1 MAKKQ
6 SQIKKYTKKDGSTAY
21 MFKKYLGIDPVTGK
35 QKETTRRGFSTL
47 KEAKLAY
54 ARLDIEVA
62 ENGLKERSI
71 NRTYREIFEDWFT
84 LVYRTK
90 VKESTYWNTKIIF
103 DKHILP
109 ALGSYKIKAI
119 TVTACQKQANI
130 WCKEHPNRF
139 YRYINYAEMVFKYA
153 ESIGEI
159 SFNPM
164 EKIIKPTPSED
175 LEDNDSE
182 TSNFYSR
189 QELLDLLKEL
199 RKHYPLKR
207 FVFFSLLAYTGVRKG
222 EALSLTWKDIDFKNR
237 TLTVSKT
244 IAIGKNGAILI
255 QKPKTKASIRTISLD
270 TNTVDLLKEWRINQT
285 KRIEE
290 LGLVYNVEQLVF
302 SKDEDNS
309 FMNPRTPQ
317 TWLDTLYRKNK
328 KLRQITPHGF
338 RHTHA
343 SLLFEAGASMKQ
355 VQARLGH
362 SNIKTTMNVYTHVT
376 KEGRDKTADIFSEYM
391 HKGKGLGQSLGQ
403 KKTPTA

>member
-1 MAKKQ
+1 MSKKQ
-6 SQIKKYTKKDGSTAY
+6 NPIKKYTKKDGSTAY
-21 MFKKYLGIDPVTGK
+21 MFKKYLGIDPITGK
-35 QKETTRRGFSTL
+35 QRETTRRGFSTL

-62 ENGLKERSI
+62 ENGLKKRSI
-71 NRTYREIFEDWFT
+71 NRTYREVFEDWFT

-90 VKESTYWNTKIIF
+90 VKESTFWNTKIIF

-119 TVTACQKQANI
+119 TVTDCQKQANT
-130 WCKEHPNRF
+130 WCKEHPKRF
-139 YRYINYAEMVFKYA
+139 YRYINYAGMVFKYA

-164 EKIIKPTPSED
+164 AKIIKPTPAES
-175 LEDNDSE
+175 LEDDDFE
-182 TSNFYSR
+182 TRNFYSR
-189 QELLDLLKEL
+189 QELLELLKEL
-199 RKHYPLKR
+199 KNNYPIKR
-207 FVFFSLLAYTGVRKG
+207 FVFFSLLAYTGIRKG
-222 EALSLTWKDIDFKNR
+222 EALALTWKDINFKHH
-237 TLTVSKT
+237 TLTITKT
-244 IAIGKNGAILI
+244 MAIGKNGAILI
-255 QKPKTKASIRTISLD
+255 QKPKTKSSIRTISLD
-270 TNTVDLLKEWRINQT
+270 ADTVYLLKEWRITQM

-290 LGLVYNVEQLVF
+290 LELVYNVEQLIF

-309 FMNPRTPQ
+309 FMNPKTPQ
-317 TWLDTLYRKNK
+317 IWLDTIYRKNK
-328 KLRQITPHGF
+328 ALRQITPHGF

-376 KEGRDKTADIFSEYM
+376 KEGREETADIFSEYM
-391 HKGKGLGQSLGQ
+391 QKGKGLGQSLGQ